1 MYDVDGYQPIGVEI
15 DPDGAAVLFT
25 RPLVALCASLLL
37 LAPGTTTAHAHAR
50 CERSDPPAGAIVDG
64 APFVLRAWFSQE
76 RVSRSS
82 LTVTDEAGTRVDL
95 GDGRVDL
102 DDPDRKLM
110 LVSLPA
116 MSVGIYTVRWSTLS
130 AEDGDTVTN

>member
-50 CERSDPPAGAIVDG
+50 CERSDPP
-64 APFVLRAWFSQE
+64 
-76 RVSRSS
+76 
-82 LTVTDEAGTRVDL
+82 
-95 GDGRVDL
+95 
-102 DDPDRKLM
+102 DRKLM